1 MKKKYLINAIDISSI
16 DLQVIN
22 KIVECEDSDTAIEI
36 SKIKIEEEFPEKS
49 FKYSSIALRE
59 VERLQEKELTIREV
73 MKTTYSTD
81 NLKNTI
87 KMYEEMLLKGLDFKT
102 LANLFAPYLMAYDHK
117 LEEFSVSKIFKP
129 ELALGNRPIRIL
141 DIGFQYLPKKVRPF
155 GFDVQ
160 NYEIWAQ
167 RTKHL
172 KDDVFELF
180 IRYQEDKS
188 KTWKF
193 VDFVIEMSENIPD
206 VPVRIETIVIQ
217 NL

>member
-1 MKKKYLINAIDISSI
+1 MKKKYLVNAIDISGI
-16 DLQVIN
+16 DLKVIN
-22 KIVECEDSDTAIEI
+22 KIIECEESDTAIEI
-36 SKIKIEEEFPEKS
+36 SKIKIEEEFPGKI
-49 FKYSSIALRE
+49 FKYSCLVLRDI
-59 VERLQEKELTIREV
+59 ERLQEKELTIREV
-73 MKTTYSTD
+73 MKTTYSLD

-102 LANLFAPYLMAYDHK
+102 LATLFAPYLMAYDHK

-129 ELALGNRPIRIL
+129 ELVLGKGQIRIL

-155 GFDVQ
+155 GFDIQ

-167 RTKHL
+167 RTKHF
-172 KDDVFELF
+172 KDNNFELF
-180 IRYQEDKS
+180 IRYQEDKNKS
-188 KTWKF
+188 WSF
-193 VDFVIEMSENIPD
+193 VDFVIEISENIPD